1 LQSRIQGDETYA
13 HTVNIPDF
21 QSLMLPALTV
31 LGNASPR
38 STVEVREALA
48 KQFDLAPEALAQML
62 PSGKQTTFANRVAW
76 AYSYLK
82 QAGLISSPKRGVYEI
97 SDRGRSVL
105 TSKPARIDI
114 AFLAQF
120 PEFQAFR
127 QSTATNVSA
136 TTALPPESL
145 AAALTPDEEIRT
157 GYDRLRAALASQL
170 LDRVKTVTPA
180 GFEQLVVDLLVAL
193 GYGGSR
199 KDAGQVVGGG
209 GDEGIDGI
217 IKEDRLGLDTIYVQA
232 KRWQGTVGRPEIQR
246 FAGALQGQR
255 ARKGVFMTTSTFTTD
270 ARSYAAALQTT
281 IVLIDGPMLAQLM
294 MDAGIGVSEAE
305 TIRILR
311 ADEDY
316 FDGL

>member
-1 LQSRIQGDETYA
+1 MP
-13 HTVNIPDF
+13 IPDF
-21 QSLMLPALTV
+21 QSLMLPALAL
-31 LGNASPR
+31 LGQASPR
-38 STVEVREALA
+38 STGEVREALA
-48 KQFDLAPEALAQML
+48 KQFNLTPEELAQLL
-62 PSGKQTTFANRVAW
+62 PSGKQTTFTNRVAW

-82 QAGLISSPKRGVYEI
+82 QAGLISSPKRGVYDI
-97 SDRGRSVL
+97 SDRGRGVL
-105 TSKPARIDI
+105 RDKPPKIDI
-114 AFLAQF
+114 PFLAQF

-127 QSTATNVSA
+127 QSPDASAAPSA
-136 TTALPPESL
+136 TSQPEASTV
-145 AAALTPDEEIRT
+145 ALTPDEEIRA

-170 LDRVKTVTPA
+170 LDRVKSITPA

-232 KRWQGTVGRPEIQR
+232 KRWQSTVGRPEIQR

-255 ARKGVFMTTSTFTTD
+255 ARKGVFITTSSFTAD
-270 ARSYAAALQTT
+270 ARSYSSGLQAT

-305 TIRILR
+305 TIRILK

-316 FDGL
+316 FDGM

>member
-1 LQSRIQGDETYA
+1 MP
-13 HTVNIPDF
+13 IPDF
-21 QSLMLPALTV
+21 QSLMLPALAL
-31 LGNASPR
+31 LGQASPR
-38 STVEVREALA
+38 STGEVREALA
-48 KQFDLAPEALAQML
+48 KQFNLTPEDLAQML
-62 PSGKQTTFANRVAW
+62 PSGKQTTFVNRVAW

-97 SDRGRSVL
+97 SDRGSGVL
-105 TSKPARIDI
+105 KDKPSKIDI
-114 AFLAQF
+114 PFLSQF

-127 QSTATNVSA
+127 QSPDASAESSA
-136 TTALPPESL
+136 TSQPEALTI
-145 AAALTPDEEIRT
+145 ALTPDEEIRA

-170 LDRVKTVTPA
+170 LDRVKTITPA
-180 GFEQLVVDLLVAL
+180 GFEQLVVNLLVAL

-199 KDAGQVVGGG
+199 KDAGQVIGGG

-255 ARKGVFMTTSTFTTD
+255 ARKGVFITTSSFTAD
-270 ARSYAAALQTT
+270 ARSYSSGLQTT

-305 TIRILR
+305 TIRILT

-316 FDGL
+316 FDGM

>member
-1 LQSRIQGDETYA
+1 
-13 HTVNIPDF
+13 
-21 QSLMLPALTV
+21 MLPALAL
-31 LGNASPR
+31 LGQSSPR
-38 STVEVREALA
+38 STGEVREALA
-48 KQFDLAPEALAQML
+48 RQFHLMPDDLAQML

-97 SDRGRSVL
+97 SDRGRGVL
-105 TSKPARIDI
+105 KETPPKIDI
-114 AFLAQF
+114 PFLTQF

-127 QSTATNVSA
+127 QAADVTATPNTSA
-136 TTALPPESL
+136 QAE
-145 AAALTPDEEIRT
+145 AATIALTPDEQIRV
-157 GYDRLRAALASQL
+157 GYDRLRAALANQL
-170 LDRVKTVTPA
+170 LDRVKTITPS
-180 GFEQLVVDLLVAL
+180 GFEQLVIDVLVKL

-199 KDAGQVVGGG
+199 KDASQVVGGG

-255 ARKGVFMTTSTFTTD
+255 ARKGVFITTSSFTAD
-270 ARSYAAALQTT
+270 ARSYALGLQAT

-294 MDAGIGVSEAE
+294 IDAGIGVSEAE
-305 TIRILR
+305 TIRILK

-316 FDGL
+316 FDGM